1 MELDLDSFLDSHA
14 DDDDDDHLL
23 HHRTVDEILLNHS
36 SSSSSSS
43 PSPPSSPSALHRR
56 NDLDRRNRLA
66 ESSFQSLK
74 LPLELH
80 QTESSA
86 ESISSKQ
93 SSEFSSPPAGQSVLP
108 PFFSGV
114 IRSNSKPGDA
124 LAAAVAA
131 SRSIPAPRAA
141 AIKSRKASSGVLQRP
156 LETDES
162 APIDPPARTDAN
174 ISDKNLDTFGRTV
187 FLREIGSETIGLEGN
202 IQDQFQADQVQLSD
216 TDNGSREVSTVDASM
231 DNMNV
236 SDAGDVSV
244 VDDFS
249 VKSNLNEALSY
260 TGTQVESPSRTESDS
275 VFHDSSG
282 LDEIE
287 DRQVQPLFGGE
298 DSVVSADNSEEAGT
312 KEILSSPVYE
322 TLSDEDL
329 TKNDGAKLEHENV
342 IPQSKEGEVSSNGDE
357 TNSLND
363 AASIIDELVLQQE
376 SMRDSTNPQKN
387 YHSALKPLEL
397 AEEAEKKQAFTA
409 MHLEEGASAQPMRLD
424 GVHRSSNVLGYFD
437 VDDNNT
443 ITQTLLSQAFRREH
457 GSSQVLAV
465 HLKYIAVGM
474 SKGSILVMPSRY
486 SSSHH
491 ADNMDAKMLI
501 FGLPGDKSHAP
512 VTCLSFNQQGDMLF
526 AGYGDGHYTVWD
538 VQRASVLKV
547 VTEHKAP
554 VVHLLYLGQ
563 DSQVTRQFIVL
574 SGDTKGVV
582 NLDRFTVFPL
592 FNRISLSK
600 SQELLNES
608 NSTTLCAVS
617 LLSGESY
624 GSAMVASQEGGG
636 PSLIEEGVV
645 ILGTHQYALVAKLSP
660 TFKVYA
666 KIPRPDGAREGS
678 MPYGAWKSESI
689 STETSEKVSLL
700 AIAWDRR
707 VQVAKLVKSE
717 LKVCWRWTTDSSAV
731 GLAWLDEQILVI
743 LTATGQ
749 LCLFSK
755 DGNLI
760 HQRSFSMD
768 GSCGED
774 LMSYHAYFSNV
785 FGNPEKAHHNC
796 LGVRGATLYI
806 LRPSQ
811 LVVSRLLS
819 WKERIEVLHKAG
831 DWTSALNMAMSL
843 YDGQAHA
850 VIDLPKNLDDVQ
862 KTLMPYLVQLLLSY
876 VDEVFSY
883 IAVTSGNQHG
893 QPGQSNELKY
903 DADFVNPDIKEQYT
917 LVGGV
922 SVEFCLHIKRLD
934 VLFDEIFPKY
944 VAVNHKDTFLEL
956 LEPYILKD
964 MLGSLPPEI
973 MQALVEHYSTKGWLQ
988 RVEQCVLHM
997 DMLSLDFNQVVRLC
1011 REHRLHSALIYL
1023 FNKGLDDFRTPLE
1036 ELFLILR
1043 DSKRE
1048 SATALG
1054 YKMLVYLKYCFQGF
1068 AFPPGR
1074 GAFPSTRVPS
1084 LKRELVQFLL
1094 EEASSPNS
1102 STAMCLPYSGPKSNL
1117 LSLLELDT
1125 EATLDVLRYAFVEGE
1140 NESYSPASDPANSK
1154 METTE
1159 VVIST
1164 IEGIS
1169 LVQKVVD
1176 VLAVILNLSYFQTGG
1191 TFNNKDE
1198 ICTDIWPTRKDTEYI
1213 LDFIS
1218 FLIAS
1223 EKAKVSKDTLRQIFE
1238 YLTLGNETYPNVSGR
1253 IVETFNR
1260 KQKQL
1265 TALLE
1270 VLPEEDWDADYLLNL
1285 CERAQ
1290 LHQVCGLIHAITHQY
1305 LSALDSY
1312 MKAVDEPI
1320 LAFVYVDD
1328 KLRQLRGKE
1337 SDAFRTAIIS
1347 RIPDLLKLNRE
1358 GTFFLI
1364 ANHFGEESDY
1374 ILSQLQSNPESLFL
1388 YLKTLIEVHSTGTLN
1403 FFSLRKD
1410 NASNFSSGRNKKH
1423 MSSEVYLEAL
1433 SDLPKL
1439 LQNYPIHITDEMTE
1453 LYIELLCRYERKS
1466 VLRFLET
1473 SESYR
1478 VERCLHLCQEYG
1490 VIDAAAF
1497 LLERVG
1503 DIGSALLLVI
1513 SSLNDKFILLDSA
1526 VESEHCGTAQGHFKA
1541 VLSKKEVTDI
1551 IEILRTCIGLCQRN
1565 SPRLDPDEAE
1575 SLWFQLLDSF
1585 CEPLMDS
1592 HDHIIRYKEEE
1603 CLQEGERAC
1612 KIQWKVSKS
1621 HRNAHILRKLL
1632 SVFIKEIV
1640 EGMIGYVSLPR
1651 IILKLLSDNE
1661 TQEFGDFKPTIL
1673 GMLGTYD
1680 FERRILDTAKSLI
1693 EDDTYSSL
1701 SLLKRGASHGFA
1713 PRNLLCCICNCPLT
1727 KDFSASSIQ
1736 IFTCGHATHQQCE
1749 PQESEASIRGNSTG
1763 CPICMPRKNSEKL
1776 RSKSMLVEN
1785 GLVKSISKSHQT
1797 NGMTGLYPH
1806 ENDGFDNSY
1815 GLQSVSRFDLLL
1827 NLQKTHQSMQIENIP
1842 QLRLAPPAVYHE
1854 KVKKRNVPSAGEST
1868 NGPAKPEKPSRSKH
1882 LRDVKLKGSSLRFPL
1897 KTNIFGK
1904 EKNIKL

>member
-36 SSSSSSS
+36 SSSSSS
-43 PSPPSSPSALHRR
+43 PSPPSSPSALHKR
-56 NDLDRRNRLA
+56 NDVDRRNRSA

-80 QTESSA
+80 QTQSRA

-108 PFFSGV
+108 PFFIGV

-124 LAAAVAA
+124 LAAAFAA

-141 AIKSRKASSGVLQRP
+141 AIKSKKASSEVLQRA
-156 LETDES
+156 LESDES
-162 APIDPPARTDAN
+162 ASIDPSACTDAN

-187 FLREIGSETIGLEGN
+187 FLHEIGSETIGLEGN
-202 IQDQFQADQVQLSD
+202 IKDQFQAGQVQLSD
-216 TDNGSREVSTVDASM
+216 TDNDSREVSTVDAGM
-231 DNMNV
+231 DSINV

-244 VDDFS
+244 VNDFS

-260 TGTQVESPSRTESDS
+260 TGAQVESPSRIESDS

-298 DSVVSADNSEEAGT
+298 DNVVSADSSEEAGT

-342 IPQSKEGEVSSNGDE
+342 ITQSKEGEVSSNGDE

-376 SMRDSTNPQKN
+376 SMRDSTNPKKN

-437 VDDNNT
+437 VDENNT

-501 FGLPGDKSHAP
+501 FGLSGDKSHAP

-624 GSAMVASQEGGG
+624 GSATVASQEGGS

-678 MPYGAWKSESI
+678 MPYAAWKSESI
-689 STETSEKVSLL
+689 TTETYEKVSLL

-768 GSCGED
+768 GSCGEN
-774 LMSYHAYFSNV
+774 LMSYHSYFSNV
-785 FGNPEKAHHNC
+785 FGNPEKGHHNC

-819 WKERIEVLHKAG
+819 WKERVEVLHKAG

-883 IAVTSGNQHG
+883 IAVTSGNPHG

-944 VAVNHKDTFLEL
+944 VAVNHKG
-956 LEPYILKD
+956 
-964 MLGSLPPEI
+964 ML
-973 MQALVEHYSTKGWLQ
+973 
-988 RVEQCVLHM
+988 QCVYTLTSCIMSHV
-997 DMLSLDFNQVVRLC
+997 S
-1011 REHRLHSALIYL
+1011 YL
-1023 FNKGLDDFRTPLE
+1023 WLVSIFYA
-1036 ELFLILR
+1036 IL
-1043 DSKRE
+1043 
-1048 SATALG
+1048 
-1054 YKMLVYLKYCFQGF
+1054 M
-1068 AFPPGR
+1068 
-1074 GAFPSTRVPS
+1074 
-1084 LKRELVQFLL
+1084 
-1094 EEASSPNS
+1094 
-1102 STAMCLPYSGPKSNL
+1102 
-1117 LSLLELDT
+1117 
-1125 EATLDVLRYAFVEGE
+1125 
-1140 NESYSPASDPANSK
+1140 
-1154 METTE
+1154 
-1159 VVIST
+1159 
-1164 IEGIS
+1164 
-1169 LVQKVVD
+1169 
-1176 VLAVILNLSYFQTGG
+1176 
-1191 TFNNKDE
+1191 
-1198 ICTDIWPTRKDTEYI
+1198 
-1213 LDFIS
+1213 
-1218 FLIAS
+1218 
-1223 EKAKVSKDTLRQIFE
+1223 
-1238 YLTLGNETYPNVSGR
+1238 
-1253 IVETFNR
+1253 
-1260 KQKQL
+1260 
-1265 TALLE
+1265 
-1270 VLPEEDWDADYLLNL
+1270 
-1285 CERAQ
+1285 
-1290 LHQVCGLIHAITHQY
+1290 
-1305 LSALDSY
+1305 
-1312 MKAVDEPI
+1312 
-1320 LAFVYVDD
+1320 
-1328 KLRQLRGKE
+1328 
-1337 SDAFRTAIIS
+1337 
-1347 RIPDLLKLNRE
+1347 
-1358 GTFFLI
+1358 
-1364 ANHFGEESDY
+1364 
-1374 ILSQLQSNPESLFL
+1374 
-1388 YLKTLIEVHSTGTLN
+1388 
-1403 FFSLRKD
+1403 
-1410 NASNFSSGRNKKH
+1410 
-1423 MSSEVYLEAL
+1423 
-1433 SDLPKL
+1433 
-1439 LQNYPIHITDEMTE
+1439 
-1453 LYIELLCRYERKS
+1453 
-1466 VLRFLET
+1466 
-1473 SESYR
+1473 
-1478 VERCLHLCQEYG
+1478 
-1490 VIDAAAF
+1490 
-1497 LLERVG
+1497 
-1503 DIGSALLLVI
+1503 
-1513 SSLNDKFILLDSA
+1513 
-1526 VESEHCGTAQGHFKA
+1526 
-1541 VLSKKEVTDI
+1541 
-1551 IEILRTCIGLCQRN
+1551 
-1565 SPRLDPDEAE
+1565 
-1575 SLWFQLLDSF
+1575 
-1585 CEPLMDS
+1585 
-1592 HDHIIRYKEEE
+1592 
-1603 CLQEGERAC
+1603 
-1612 KIQWKVSKS
+1612 
-1621 HRNAHILRKLL
+1621 
-1632 SVFIKEIV
+1632 
-1640 EGMIGYVSLPR
+1640 
-1651 IILKLLSDNE
+1651 
-1661 TQEFGDFKPTIL
+1661 
-1673 GMLGTYD
+1673 
-1680 FERRILDTAKSLI
+1680 
-1693 EDDTYSSL
+1693 
-1701 SLLKRGASHGFA
+1701 
-1713 PRNLLCCICNCPLT
+1713 
-1727 KDFSASSIQ
+1727 
-1736 IFTCGHATHQQCE
+1736 
-1749 PQESEASIRGNSTG
+1749 
-1763 CPICMPRKNSEKL
+1763 
-1776 RSKSMLVEN
+1776 
-1785 GLVKSISKSHQT
+1785 
-1797 NGMTGLYPH
+1797 
-1806 ENDGFDNSY
+1806 
-1815 GLQSVSRFDLLL
+1815 
-1827 NLQKTHQSMQIENIP
+1827 
-1842 QLRLAPPAVYHE
+1842 
-1854 KVKKRNVPSAGEST
+1854 
-1868 NGPAKPEKPSRSKH
+1868 
-1882 LRDVKLKGSSLRFPL
+1882 
-1897 KTNIFGK
+1897 
-1904 EKNIKL
+1904 